1 MTNASPGLPA
11 LVGHKFLEMGRTC
24 DVTNFDP
31 LVGCAAPGT
40 EWFLAKAKGG

>member
-1 MTNASPGLPA
+1 VLPNPE
-11 LVGHKFLEMGRTC
+11 LEKGRTC